1 MTDSNPPIDK
11 FIFSVAAGKQQSDD
25 LDLKIS
31 ALEDRIDN
39 IVKRVEVG
47 GAPLLNSILMI
58 SHNPTELDTLGKA
71 LQRVA
76 VLMPELDE
84 LKKRK
89 SILELAVSDP
99 GWLAATFGD
108 FDQEIEALVIDDL
121 NK

>member
-1 MTDSNPPIDK
+1 MSDSHPPIDK
-11 FIFSVAAGKQQSDD
+11 FIFSVAAGEQQGKD
-25 LDLKIS
+25 LELKIN

-58 SHNPTELDTLGKA
+58 SHDQKELETLGKA
-71 LQRVA
+71 LLRVA
-76 VLMPELDE
+76 ELMPQLDE

-121 NK
+121 K